1 MEIVSTLFDEKH
13 VEKNGIGAGIL
24 PFSINEEG
32 KYCLLLAKEK
42 FNPSWKGSNRWSGFE
57 GGKKMTETYID
68 NAFREFKEESL
79 NTIVTEENIKKVLE
93 ESRYNLKLV
102 VNIKQEKM
110 QTKYHVTYLVFIPWQ
125 TKCIE
130 EFTKIREKLQ
140 NLKMCEDILKKLY
153 QNLSIFQLY
162 TKTNIGYILSVK
174 SIENKDDD
182 EMCVTYMVKDDD
194 ESIVEKKV
202 ICPMDSKA
210 CMWQYMRKCI
220 TFMLKFYDHEAIT
233 KSYDYLN
240 IIHNVSVNE
249 DYLEKEKMKWWE
261 FDKLEK
267 VVSNGGTYENELF
280 KPFFIPVVKSVLD
293 TLS

>member
-1 MEIVSTLFDEKH
+1 MKIVSTLFDEKH

-24 PFSINEEG
+24 PFSINEKG

-42 FNPSWKGSNRWSGFE
+42 FNPSWKGSNLWSGFE
-57 GGKKMTETYID
+57 GGKKITETYID

-93 ESRYNLKLV
+93 ESRYILKLV
-102 VNIKQEKM
+102 VNIKQERM
-110 QTKYHVTYLVFIPWQ
+110 QTKYHITYLVFIPWQ

-130 EFTKIREKLQ
+130 DFKKIRNKLQ
-140 NLKMCEDILKKLY
+140 NLKMCEDILTKLY
-153 QNLSIFQLY
+153 QNLSIFQIY
-162 TKTNIGYILSVK
+162 KKTYIGYILSVK
-174 SIENKDDD
+174 SIESKDDD
-182 EMCVTYMVKDDD
+182 EMCVTYVVKDQD
-194 ESIVEKKV
+194 ERVVEKKV
-202 ICPMDSKA
+202 VCPMDSKA

-233 KSYDYLN
+233 KSYDDLN
-240 IIHNVSVNE
+240 IIYNVSVNE

-261 FDKLEK
+261 FEKLEK
-267 VVSNGGTYENELF
+267 VVSNGGTYENEVF

>member
-57 GGKKMTETYID
+57 GGKKMTESYID

-79 NTIVTEENIKKVLE
+79 NTVVTEESVKTILE

-110 QTKYHVTYLVFIPWQ
+110 QTKYHVTYLVFVPWQ

-130 EFTKIREKLQ
+130 EFVKIREK
-140 NLKMCEDILKKLY
+140 
-153 QNLSIFQLY
+153 
-162 TKTNIGYILSVK
+162 
-174 SIENKDDD
+174 
-182 EMCVTYMVKDDD
+182 
-194 ESIVEKKV
+194 
-202 ICPMDSKA
+202 
-210 CMWQYMRKCI
+210 
-220 TFMLKFYDHEAIT
+220 
-233 KSYDYLN
+233 
-240 IIHNVSVNE
+240 
-249 DYLEKEKMKWWE
+249 
-261 FDKLEK
+261 
-267 VVSNGGTYENELF
+267 
-280 KPFFIPVVKSVLD
+280 
-293 TLS
+293 

>member
-1 MEIVSTLFDEKH
+1 MEIVSTIFDEKH
-13 VEKNGIGAGIL
+13 VEKNGIGAGVL

-57 GGKKMTETYID
+57 GSKKVCENYID
-68 NAFREFKEESL
+68 NACREFKEESL
-79 NTIVTEENIKKVLE
+79 NTIITGESIKKILE

-110 QTKYHVTYLVFIPWQ
+110 QTKYHVTYLVFVPWQ
-125 TKCIE
+125 TKCIDD
-130 EFTKIREKLQ
+130 FTKIKEKLQ
-140 NLKMCEDILKKLY
+140 SLKMCDDILTKLY
-153 QNLSIFQLY
+153 QNLNIFQLHQ
-162 TKTNIGYILSVK
+162 KTHIGYILSVK
-174 SIENKDDD
+174 SIESKDDE
-182 EMCVTYMVKDDD
+182 EMCVTYIVKDDD
-194 ESIVEKKV
+194 ESILEKKV

-220 TFMLKFYDHEAIT
+220 TFMLKFYDHEAIIKT
-233 KSYDYLN
+233 YDYLG
-240 IIHNVSVNE
+240 IIYSVSVIE

-267 VVSNGGTYENELF
+267 VISNGGVYENESF
-280 KPFFIPVVKSVLD
+280 KPFFVPIVKSVLD